1 MARKK
6 ITKKKPDSKHI
17 KTQPAQI
24 HVKQKHK
31 RRALLFIVLFTIQII
46 LFYIIYGNQ
55 WFERHLFFPLANT
68 YAWLSGKILSF
79 IGYSNFV
86 VGDIISSDTSLS
98 VSIKKGCDAAEPM
111 AVFIA
116 AVIAFPATYIN
127 KFSGLFFGLFMM
139 FLLNIVRV
147 FTLFIAGVHYP
158 DFFETM
164 HLAVWQVLFII
175 FAIMLWVLWIKLM
188 VKKTT

>member
-1 MARKK
+1 MF
-6 ITKKKPDSKHI
+6 IT
-17 KTQPAQI
+17 
-24 HVKQKHK
+24 
-31 RRALLFIVLFTIQII
+31 LFILQII
-46 LFYIIYGNQ
+46 LFYVIYGNQ

-68 YAWLSGKILSF
+68 YAYLSGKILYLT
-79 IGYSNFV
+79 GYSNFV
-86 VGDIISSDTSLS
+86 AGDIISSGTSLS

-111 AVFIA
+111 AIFVA
-116 AVIAFPATYIN
+116 AVIAFPATYKS
-127 KFSGLFFGLFMM
+127 KFAGLLFGIPIL